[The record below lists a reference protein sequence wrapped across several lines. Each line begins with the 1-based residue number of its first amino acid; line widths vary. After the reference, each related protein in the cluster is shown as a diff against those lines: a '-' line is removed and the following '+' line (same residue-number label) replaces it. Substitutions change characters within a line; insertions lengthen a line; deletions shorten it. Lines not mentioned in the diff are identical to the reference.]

1 MKQEV
6 KNYTSIPLVLKH
18 VMKQNPTMAKEET
31 FDGFIVIFV
40 YQFIKEIIVVFDKI
54 TNYI

>member
-1 MKQEV
+1 MKEEV
-6 KNYTSIPLVLKH
+6 KNNDSMPSVLKH
-18 VMKQNPTMAKEET
+18 VMKQNPTMSKEET

-40 YQFIKEIIVVFDKI
+40 YQFIKEIIVVFDKL